1 MRSARLTFLS
11 AIAIAILGLYLL
23 SGNTAAARADKAKQI
38 TPSATSIQIV
48 SVLTGMNN
56 PLLVTNAH
64 DGSNRLFIVEQPG
77 TIQVLQPGATTP
89 TLFLDVSSKVQ
100 FGGEQGLLGL
110 AFHPQFWRN
119 HRFFV
124 YYTRKSDGNNV
135 VAEYHT
141 NDSNPDVADP
151 NEILI
156 ASYQQPFT
164 NHNGGMV
171 EFGADGFLY
180 ISKGDGGSGNDPGN
194 RAQNVNDYH
203 GKILRIDIDHASAT
217 APWSPPP
224 SNPFVGMANHLP
236 EIYALGLRNPWRFS
250 FDRQTNQLYVGDVGQ
265 DAWEEADIVT
275 LGGNYGWRI
284 FEGNHCT
291 NIDPCVSTGLIF
303 PILEY
308 GHTMSRC
315 AIIGGYVYRGTLGT
329 LPAGLYIYGDLC
341 TGEIFGFDGTAS
353 TVLLTTGRNIHSF
366 GEDESGELY
375 MADGGGGISKIA
387 SSSPCAPMVSPSSQP
402 FMVGGG
408 MGSVQITAPMGCSWS
423 ATTRSPF
430 ISFTSMTSGSG
441 NGTVMY
447 SVSQNMTSSP
457 RLGTVAVGGNLVK
470 ITQAP
475 VTRTTVPGLYN
486 SQGSSFFLKNS
497 NTTGIADMAFAYGPP
512 ASGWIPLVGD
522 WTGSGVKTP
531 GLYAPSTGTFFL
543 RNSNTMGFADIT
555 FQFGP
560 GGAGMIPLVGDW
572 DGDGVDTVGLYSPQ
586 TSTFFLRNSNTMG
599 VADITFSYGPGGMGL
614 VPIAGDWDGDGIT
627 TVGLYDPSASNFFLR
642 NSNSTGVADIAF
654 AYGVGGMGWLPVT
667 GDWNSDSITT
677 IGLYVPSTGTFFLRN
692 SNTTG
697 VSDVAFNYG
706 PGGMSWRPL
715 TGHWN

>member
-1 MRSARLTFLS
+1 
-11 AIAIAILGLYLL
+11 LL
-23 SGNTAAARADKAKQI
+23 SGKTAAARADRAKQI
-38 TPSATSIQIV
+38 APSAISIQIV
-48 SVLTGMNN
+48 PVLTGMNN

-89 TLFLDVSSKVQ
+89 TLFLDISSKVQ

-110 AFHPQFWRN
+110 TFHPQFWRN
-119 HRFFV
+119 HRFFI

-135 VAEYHT
+135 VAEYHS
-141 NDSNPDVADP
+141 NDLNPNVADP

-171 EFGADGFLY
+171 EFGSDGFLY
-180 ISKGDGGSGNDPGN
+180 ISKGDGGSANDPGN

-236 EIYALGLRNPWRFS
+236 EIYAFGLRNPFRFS
-250 FDRQTNQLYVGDVGQ
+250 FDRQTNQLYCGDVGQ
-265 DAWEEADIVT
+265 DAWEEVDIVT

-291 NIDPCVSTGLIF
+291 NIDPCVSTGLTF

-341 TGEIFGFDGTAS
+341 TGEIFGFDGMTS
-353 TVLLTTGRNIHSF
+353 TVLLTTGRAIHSF

-375 MADGGGGISKIA
+375 MADGGGGISKIE
-387 SSSPCAPMVSPSSQP
+387 SSAPCTPMVSPSSQQ
-402 FMVGGG
+402 FMVTGGS
-408 MGSVQITAPMGCSWS
+408 GSVSITAPMGCGWS
-423 ATTRSPF
+423 ATTKAPW
-430 ISFTSMTSGSG
+430 ITFTSPTSGSG
-441 NGTVMY
+441 TGSVGY

-457 RLGTVAVGGNLVK
+457 RLGTILAGGTEVK

-475 VTRTTVPGLYN
+475 VTRTTVPGLYAPT
-486 SQGSSFFLKNS
+486 SSVFFLRNS
-497 NTTGIADMAFAYGPP
+497 NTTGIADITVQFGT
-512 ASGWIPLVGD
+512 SLVPLVGD
-522 WTGSGVKTP
+522 WTGSGIKTP
-531 GLYAPSTGTFFL
+531 GLYNPATGTFML
-543 RNSNTMGFADIT
+543 RNSNTSGPADIT
-555 FQFGP
+555 FAYGP
-560 GGAGMIPLVGDW
+560 AGAGWVPLVGDW
-572 DGDGVDTVGLYSPQ
+572 DGDGVDTVGLYAPMTGS
-586 TSTFFLRNSNTMG
+586 FFLRNSNTMG
-599 VADITFSYGPGGMGL
+599 VADITFNYGPGGLGW

-627 TVGLYDPSASNFFLR
+627 TVGLYDPTRSIFFLR
-642 NSNSTGVADIAF
+642 NSNSTGVGDVVF
-654 AYGVGGMGWLPVT
+654 AYGVGGMGWVPIS
-667 GDWNSDSITT
+667 GDWNSDSASTA
-677 IGLYVPSTGTFFLRN
+677 GLYVPSSGTFFLKN

-697 VSDVAFNYG
+697 VADVTFNYG
-706 PGGMSWRPL
+706 VGGAGWMPL